1 MISFREQVA
10 NDIENVFFNM
20 EEFADIHDVE
30 GEEIPV
36 VLYEDDNEIH
46 DGGSARNYDGL
57 SSDNVSLA
65 IKRENMK
72 EKLPANGQNFHLD
85 KKLYKVKTVKEQM
98 GVVFIQLASY
108 RGSGA
113 R

>member
-36 VLYEDDNEIH
+36 VLYEDDNKIH
-46 DGGSARNYDGL
+46 DGGSARN
-57 SSDNVSLA
+57 
-65 IKRENMK
+65 
-72 EKLPANGQNFHLD
+72 
-85 KKLYKVKTVKEQM
+85 
-98 GVVFIQLASY
+98 
-108 RGSGA
+108 
-113 R
+113 

>member
-36 VLYEDDNEIH
+36 VLYEDDNKIH

-65 IKRENMK
+65 VKRENMK

-85 KKLYKVKTVKEQM
+85 GKLYKVKTVKEQM
-98 GVVFIQLASY
+98 GVVFIQLVSY

>member
-1 MISFREQVA
+1 MDRLEMREK
-10 NDIENVFFNM
+10 
-20 EEFADIHDVE
+20 
-30 GEEIPV
+30 
-36 VLYEDDNEIH
+36 L
-46 DGGSARNYDGL
+46 
-57 SSDNVSLA
+57 
-65 IKRENMK
+65 K

>member
-1 MISFREQVA
+1 MISFREQVV

-36 VLYEDDNEIH
+36 VLYEDDNKIH

-98 GVVFIQLASY
+98 GVVFIQLAHRCKCS
-108 RGSGA
+108 
-113 R
+113 